1 MVCIGFL
8 LQNHQP
14 FPNKRLRPFSQTTLL
29 LNYTHNM
36 NTFTLSN
43 NNTILRVCSVLTGP
57 TAVLSWTHLLFSTD
71 HHSLVSKFCFLQNP
85 FANQDFVHKYH
96 FPGLEKSTL
105 GNIPKVFKTVQTM
118 SPYIYRNPLP
128 TENYHL
134 LQHHPPTTNVPNPPS
149 PPNISPLP
157 NYPPPHTHTNYH
169 LLPTSISSLNYH
181 LPPDLSRNMTVLAAY
196 NTLINRLYTSTPHR
210 QPPPNSTIHINAMYD
225 AFIHVLNVCRRCRR
239 WHCGRYYLCEHLVTL
254 RRSSR

>member
-14 FPNKRLRPFSQTTLL
+14 FPNKNLRPFSQTTLL

-134 LQHHPPTTNVPNPPS
+134 LQHHPPHHQCTK
-149 PPNISPLP
+149 SPLP
-157 NYPPPHTHTNYH
+157 SQHLSPSQLPPPPPHTHT
-169 LLPTSISSLNYH
+169 LTTISSPLLS
-181 LPPDLSRNMTVLAAY
+181 LP
-196 NTLINRLYTSTPHR
+196 ST
-210 QPPPNSTIHINAMYD
+210 TISPLTYQGTWQ
-225 AFIHVLNVCRRCRR
+225 C
-239 WHCGRYYLCEHLVTL
+239 
-254 RRSSR
+254 